1 MSAFICEPDAIGN
14 LAAFVAG
21 ADPSATAETRA
32 ELWARENVRSV
43 AYRYD
48 MDPDA
53 AVRDFLCD
61 RFEDV
66 ESYVRAAVAQTLL
79 PDAWTAEQA
88 ADFARS
94 LDYQSCEHP
103 EWQGSEAQL
112 LLQQARAVA
121 ELARDAAEALRRK
134 VEAKRPPR
142 KVHYFSVTDTAK
154 LIRKAL
160 KAEFPR
166 VKFSVRSDSYAGGAS
181 VRISWTDGPTVDRV
195 DAIVKPFESKSFDG
209 MIDMAVCKRHWLLPD
224 GSVVLAETPGTE
236 GSRGVIPAHKR
247 GLPHDDAKLV
257 SFGANYVFTERKYSR
272 AFMETAARKVAAEYG
287 APVPE
292 VEEWSSGAYIRSDN
306 KPWINNGHEDAAWYV
321 MREIQKQNGPLHK

>member
-1 MSAFICEPDAIGN
+1 MSAFLFTPDEIGA
-14 LAAFVAG
+14 LAAFAERHDNLAPQSAV
-21 ADPSATAETRA
+21 DRATA
-32 ELWARENVRSV
+32 WARENLRSV
-43 AYRYD
+43 SYRYSRD
-48 MDPDA
+48 DDETAGDCGYPTA
-53 AVRDFLCD
+53 AAYITAC
-61 RFEDV
+61 
-66 ESYVRAAVAQTLL
+66 VAETLTA
-79 PDAWTAEQA
+79 PTITAEH
-88 ADFARS
+88 ARDRAGS
-94 LDYQSCEHP
+94 LIYQSCEHP
-103 EWQGSEAQL
+103 EWHDSEAKRL
-112 LLQQARAVA
+112 LERLQHVA
-121 ELARDAAEALRRK
+121 GVLAERDAAIKAK
-134 VEAKRPPR
+134 AAAKRPPR

-209 MIDMAVCKRHWLLPD
+209 MIDMAISKRHWLLPD

-236 GSRGVIPAHKR
+236 GSKGVIPAHKR
-247 GLPHDDAKLV
+247 GLPHDDAQLV
-257 SFGANYVFTERKYSR
+257 HFGADYVFTERRYSR

-292 VEEWSSGAYIRSDN
+292 IEEWSNGAYIRSDN
-306 KPWINNGHEDAAWYV
+306 KPWINNGHQDAAWYI